1 MDEVGCT
8 TSARRLTEHDS
19 SLLGKRKERRATSHR
34 EKRRNWFSSKPHD
47 VRTGQR
53 YDHPSTLFSSAI
65 YNWWGEKKKES
76 IHLSF
81 FLQTKDPFSSFFFL
95 RTTQTDPKTGQQGG
109 HHVTSPSLQSVL
121 FALTFEDRNC
131 RKWICFIY
139 FYIEMSDG
147 WRRSD
152 VDHSLNRSR
161 DIIYLFQT
169 LIYAP
174 RRIMPEHFERT
185 SYRYD

>member
-1 MDEVGCT
+1 MMSEPGRGMTIPPLC
-8 TSARRLTEHDS
+8 
-19 SLLGKRKERRATSHR
+19 SLAPFIIGGGERRRNPSISLFFAN
-34 EKRRNWFSSKPHD
+34 KR
-47 VRTGQR
+47 
-53 YDHPSTLFSSAI
+53 
-65 YNWWGEKKKES
+65 
-76 IHLSF
+76 SF
-81 FLQTKDPFSSFFFL
+81 FFFFFL